1 MDRALELAQRG
12 AGAVEPNP
20 MVGCVVAQGAA
31 IVGEGWHGRFGGP
44 HAEVVALHSAGPQA
58 VGATLYVTLE
68 PCCHFGKTPPCSRAV
83 IEAGIQRVVVAQ
95 RDPFPAVDG
104 GGVSELERAGL
115 RVDVGLCEDVA
126 RRLNAPYLKL
136 LATARPWVIAKW
148 AMTLDGKIA
157 TRSGESRWISGERSR
172 RVVHDLRGRVDG
184 ILVGRGTAERD
195 DPSLIARPPGLR
207 VATRVVLDRQAR
219 LPLDLR
225 LLRTA
230 GETPTMVVTGRDAP
244 VDRLDA
250 LRRIGCEVLTLDAV
264 DSAERLAAMLDEFGR
279 RRWTNLLVEGGGAVL
294 GAFFDA
300 QLVDETHVY
309 VAPKV
314 IGGATAPSPVAGLGL
329 DRIGDVRLWSDV
341 QVETLDADVRIVAR
355 K

>member
-1 MDRALELAQRG
+1 M
-12 AGAVEPNP
+12 
-20 MVGCVVAQGAA
+20 
-31 IVGEGWHGRFGGP
+31 
-44 HAEVVALHSAGPQA
+44 
-58 VGATLYVTLE
+58 
-68 PCCHFGKTPPCSRAV
+68 
-83 IEAGIQRVVVAQ
+83 
-95 RDPFPAVDG
+95 
-104 GGVSELERAGL
+104 ERAGL

-172 RVVHDLRGRVDG
+172 RAVHDLRGRVDG

-195 DPSLIARPPGLR
+195 DPSLTARPPGPR

-225 LLRTA
+225 LFRTA
-230 GETPTMVVTGRDAP
+230 AETPTMVVTGRGAP

-294 GAFFDA
+294 GTFFDA